1 MRYSNISL
9 FKKVFFP
16 RSKST
21 PFYLPFPTRF
31 FSEIPPFQQV
41 KPSEL
46 DDDSKFLLFQERIE
60 KLVKNKIEEQK
71 NGLDDRMDLKIYKM
85 ENKVVKNIEEIEKKV
100 NKLKYDINDNKDEIF
115 YLYLTSITIVSFSL
129 IFISVSGR
137 AT

>member
-1 MRYSNISL
+1 MKIKTEYSYIPKMRYSNISL

-60 KLVKNKIEEQK
+60 KLVKN
-71 NGLDDRMDLKIYKM
+71 
-85 ENKVVKNIEEIEKKV
+85 IEEIEKKV